1 VTLRQITRGFVLLLA
16 AVASTPAQSAST
28 APSLETIVAG
38 MAQARAE
45 NRARF
50 RSHAVTRQY
59 TLFGKER
66 DKSKAEVTAQISFVP
81 PNSKKFAIGQS
92 SGSGLGVR
100 LVRRMLQG
108 ETEIVGDHG
117 ATDISA
123 ANYDFRFAGEE
134 TVNNQRCYVLEI
146 LPKRKHKTLLRG
158 NVWVDVNSF
167 LLHRMVGEP
176 AKSPSWWLKN
186 VRIALS
192 YGDVDGMW
200 LQTGSEVTTN
210 VRIVGQ
216 HTMVAL
222 DVGYESGAL
231 AAARVLGPAA
241 LLPSVKQEE
250 RD

>member
-1 VTLRQITRGFVLLLA
+1 MTLRQISCGLLLLLA
-16 AVASTPAQSAST
+16 AVASTPAQTAST
-28 APSLETIVAG
+28 PPSLETIVAR
-38 MAQARAE
+38 MAEARAE
-45 NRARF
+45 NRARL

-66 DKSKAEVTAQISFVP
+66 DKSKAEVTAEVSFVP
-81 PNSKKFAIGQS
+81 PNSKNFTIRQS
-92 SGSGLGVR
+92 SGSGLGLK
-100 LVRRMLQG
+100 LVRRMLEG
-108 ETEIVGDHG
+108 ETEIVGDYG

-123 ANYDFRFAGEE
+123 ANYDFRLAGEE
-134 TVNNQRCYVLEI
+134 TVNNQRCYVLEM
-146 LPKRKHKTLLRG
+146 LPKRKHRTLLRG
-158 NVWVDVNSF
+158 NVWVDANSF

-216 HTMVAL
+216 HTMVAR
-222 DVGYESGAL
+222 DVAYESGAL

-241 LLPSVKQEE
+241 LLPSGKQEE